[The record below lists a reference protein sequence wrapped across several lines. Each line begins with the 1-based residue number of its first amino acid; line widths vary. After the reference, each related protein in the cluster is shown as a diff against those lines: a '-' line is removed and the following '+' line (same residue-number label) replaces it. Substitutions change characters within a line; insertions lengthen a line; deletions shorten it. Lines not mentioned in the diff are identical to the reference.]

1 MNQPIEAAEAF
12 LRTPTE
18 PAPFADHRALRAR
31 RYDLA
36 AEARREADGARVGIG
51 RAHESAHLHVS
62 GEAAYIDDLPELDGT
77 LHVAL
82 GLSPLAHGRI
92 TGIDLATLRALPGVL
107 AVLTAADIPGVND
120 CGPIQHDDPILAELA
135 FDAAG
140 RAAGTVH
147 YLGQPVF
154 AVVATERELARRA
167 AARARDVLAIEPL
180 PAILSA
186 REAHAQGRYVV
197 PPMHLAR
204 GDAPAAI
211 AAAPHRLAGSLAVGG
226 QEQFYLEG
234 QISYA
239 VPLEDDGMRVHC
251 STQHPS
257 EMQHAVARA
266 LGVNAHHVLVEC
278 RRMGGGF
285 GGKESQ

>member
-1 MNQPIEAAEAF
+1 MNQRIDAVQAF
-12 LRTPTE
+12 LRTPDE

-154 AVVATERELARRA
+154 AVVATERELGADAHAGGAAAAASRLCRARAARA
-167 AARARDVLAIEPL
+167 AASASGEGPESVRRHAR
-180 PAILSA
+180 
-186 REAHAQGRYVV
+186 HG
-197 PPMHLAR
+197 
-204 GDAPAAI
+204 
-211 AAAPHRLAGSLAVGG
+211 AGV
-226 QEQFYLEG
+226 
-234 QISYA
+234 
-239 VPLEDDGMRVHC
+239 
-251 STQHPS
+251 
-257 EMQHAVARA
+257 
-266 LGVNAHHVLVEC
+266 
-278 RRMGGGF
+278 
-285 GGKESQ
+285 